1 MKQENMINSNE
12 VNNYAD
18 IMINRISIMIEDMMK
33 KVTYLDSAIVDKVNS
48 DGTVDVYFPP
58 DNNKIFTRISNQ
70 TPYALSVG
78 DSVEIL
84 LKNGSYSNCWVIAKH
99 GEKGKVEENNNLAI
113 TQTGMNN
120 LEGRV
125 EELERVLNDISA
137 EGAINCSYKDG
148 TLEFYSI
155 T

>member
-33 KVTYLDSAIVDKVNS
+33 KVTHLDSAIVDKVNS

-137 EGAINCSYKDG
+137 EGAINCS
-148 TLEFYSI
+148 LEFYSI